1 MFIAIPEGYYGRIVG
16 CSGLAN
22 THGITVHNGTTDSDY
37 RGIVCVVLFNLFNE
51 EYVVET
57 DNRIGQLIIER
68 CYTPKFVE
76 VNEFN
81 EEKTI
86 KGQRGD
92 MKELHYKLL
101 NILLLTCFNNGVFF
115 IASATDTKA
124 VNLTTAKGSNF
135 GLFVGFWSIFMALNK
150 NCTGSNMFCLN

>member
-16 CSGLAN
+16 RSGLAN

-51 EYVVET
+51 EYVAET
-57 DNRIGQLIIER
+57 GNRIGQLVIEW

-81 EEKTI
+81 EEKTV

-101 NILLLTCFNNGVFF
+101 NILLLTCFNNGFF
-115 IASATDTKA
+115 LLLLQQIPRLWTWLQPRAATLPSLLDSGPFSWLWIRIAPDPIC
-124 VNLTTAKGSNF
+124 
-135 GLFVGFWSIFMALNK
+135 FV
-150 NCTGSNMFCLN
+150 

>member
-22 THGITVHNGTTDSDY
+22 THGITVHNGTIDSDY

-57 DNRIGQLIIER
+57 GNRIGQLIIER

-81 EEKTI
+81 EEKTV

-101 NILLLTCFNNGVFF
+101 NILLLTCFNNGFF
-115 IASATDTKA
+115 LLLLQQIQR
-124 VNLTTAKGSNF
+124 L
-135 GLFVGFWSIFMALNK
+135 
-150 NCTGSNMFCLN
+150 